1 MIFKNG
7 DGQSI
12 TQRINQTDV
21 KTTLTWLEQMLE
33 LDLINNLTN
42 ADEHS
47 LGKLELTIDS
57 SKISP
62 DQLMAEITQWCNS
75 HELKAREYVKNSGS
89 RIYFRTPINGNPS
102 NGYVQT
108 DFSFVKPNETHNE
121 SDVNFLSRLR
131 NRIVNQG
138 MLKLIESDEIKI
150 NGGRKKGIDHIEDL
164 VFRKG
169 TSGIKDAIRHIQHL
183 RDDTPNSVTVKWD
196 GKPAIVFGRESDGR
210 FVLTDISGFTATGYN
225 GLFSSPDDITEH
237 LATRD
242 AKSAAVGKPSNR
254 VGELGPVYKMLWPML
269 EKAVPKN
276 FTGFVHG
283 DLLYSETPPEESGS
297 VVFKPNTI
305 EYKIPVNTKL
315 GNEIT
320 NSQVGIAIHTYYKE
334 HRVSSQPIGKIK
346 FKSVPGLLLIEPIR
360 PKENIKP
367 TDLILLK
374 DLKSLVKEDGKSID
388 MLFNPAELRQLQIS
402 DFPKL
407 CIEYINSVVKNEN
420 LSDFDMETLIPEFGG
435 WLKEHVTP
443 QKYRNIVEYLQSPR
457 SNMDGISAAFAA
469 FTMIHKIKLDLL
481 QQLDRQHPGQEGWV
495 VATPGGIT
503 KFVNRFGF
511 TRDNRKNNS

>member
-108 DFSFVKPNETHNE
+108 NFSFVKPNETHNE